1 MASSDEMLTVVMIV
15 LSLNVIMFFVGY
27 GIEDLGGT
35 NPFNYTDN
43 ALSKYNLGNSTSF
56 DVPTNVSTYLPS
68 GAGTTISPDTGLAF
82 TDIFTSVKNWFVET
96 TGLGHLLNYLSGP
109 KILLTAMNIPAAA
122 AWAIT
127 ALWYG
132 ITLFIL
138 IAFIW
143 GR

>member
-1 MASSDEMLTVVMIV
+1 MAASDGMLTAVMIV
-15 LSLNVIMFFVGY
+15 LSLNLVMFFVGY

-35 NPFNYTDN
+35 NPFNYSDN
-43 ALSKYNLGNSTSF
+43 ALSKYNVGNATSF
-56 DVPTNVSTYLPS
+56 DVPNNVSTYLPG

-82 TDIFTSVKNWFVET
+82 TDIFTSVKNWFVDT
-96 TGLGHLLNYLSGP
+96 LGLGHLLNFLSGP
-109 KILLTAMNIPAAA
+109 KNLLVAMNLEPAA

-132 ITLFIL
+132 VTLFLL